1 MFFFVIQVVVKNTI
15 RFYQF
20 NMKNSVFNVKE
31 RRTIFI
37 RDIPGNP

>member
-1 MFFFVIQVVVKNTI
+1 MFFFCYSGYSKNTI